1 MAESNTEQIKY
12 ETELL
17 KLIALFTLAIGGG
30 SIGLFLGTLTPLKL
44 LLAWAGTFVTVILIA
59 GAWRQNKRIRKL
71 FTGVQET

>member
-1 MAESNTEQIKY
+1 MAERNTEQIKY

-17 KLIALFTLAIGGG
+17 KLIALFILAIGGG

-59 GAWRQNKRIRKL
+59 GVWRQNRRIRTL
-71 FTGVQET
+71 LLE